1 MLRVVIET
9 HEYVFLKYVCI
20 HIIIAIEGNYKK
32 YYNVKTQLC
41 VLINLKFLFNM
52 KSLVNKTKKSDTK
65 VAQCCA
71 KNSKNVM
78 GCHD

>member
-1 MLRVVIET
+1 MRSL
-9 HEYVFLKYVCI
+9 
-20 HIIIAIEGNYKK
+20 
-32 YYNVKTQLC
+32 VKTKQ
-41 VLINLKFLFNM
+41 
-52 KSLVNKTKKSDTK
+52 KSDSK